1 MSDDNQT
8 SDPDQPEMPIALP
21 PLVKAIVDWVV
32 GTILPALGTA
42 IGLLGPV
49 WGTPTDKLQTTISI
63 VAACLGTI
71 FNIKVHYIGSKSR

>member
-8 SDPDQPEMPIALP
+8 PDPEQSEMPIPLP

-32 GTILPALGTA
+32 GTILPALATA

-49 WGTPTDKLQTTISI
+49 WGTPTGKIQTTISI
-63 VAACLGTI
+63 IAACLGTI
-71 FNIKVHYIGSKSR
+71 FNIKVHTVGSRK